1 MNRQHYFKKDA
12 EAISVNDSN
21 QWTDVFF
28 LLRMQ
33 LLNSF
38 RY

>member
-12 EAISVNDSN
+12 QAISANDSK